1 MISSL
6 TAEKIACT
14 RGDRKL
20 FDGLSFRVSAGQ
32 ALAVEGANGAGK
44 TSLLRMIAG
53 FLAPAAGRLVLKSA
67 QTEITDAEERGKAI
81 GWLGHHDGLKPQLT
95 VREQLDFFARLYRPP
110 LRPSLAQAPATG
122 TSPASASRAGEAD
135 LISVLERVG
144 LARQAE
150 LPCRYLS
157 AGQRRRLALAR
168 LLVSER
174 PLWLLDEPFAALDA
188 AGQALIAQLMARH
201 CGHGG
206 IIIAATHDPLGLGNE
221 SLKL

>member
-6 TAEKIACT
+6 IAERLACT

-53 FLAPAAGRLVLKSA
+53 FLAPAGGRLVLKSA

-95 VREQLDFFARLYRPP
+95 VREQLDFFARLYRNP